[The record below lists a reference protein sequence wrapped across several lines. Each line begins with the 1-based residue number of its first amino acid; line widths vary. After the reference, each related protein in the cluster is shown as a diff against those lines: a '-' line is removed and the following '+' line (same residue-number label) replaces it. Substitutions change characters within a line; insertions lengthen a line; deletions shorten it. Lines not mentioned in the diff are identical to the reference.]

1 MTKRLNFVKMVGAKH
16 QKTTKMSKNESKTG
30 ENQEKTNQKIQ
41 KSTKSVGSCVERARG
56 KITLKR

>member
-1 MTKRLNFVKMVGAKH
+1 VTKRLNSVKLVGVKH
-16 QKTTKMSKNESKTG
+16 QKTTKMSKNESKMG

-41 KSTKSVGSCVERARG
+41 KPTKSVGSCVERMKR